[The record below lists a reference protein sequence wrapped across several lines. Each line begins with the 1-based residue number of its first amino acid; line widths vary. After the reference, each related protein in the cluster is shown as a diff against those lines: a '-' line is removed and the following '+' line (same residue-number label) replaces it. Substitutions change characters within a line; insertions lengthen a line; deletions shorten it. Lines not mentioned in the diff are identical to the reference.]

1 MSTVTKGWRQLIKMI
16 NIWHGNSKWR
26 TRNMRR
32 VMDKRARKDKSV
44 IDYVITDKKYF
55 TTIKGMHI
63 D

>member
-1 MSTVTKGWRQLIKMI
+1 METVNEEQEICEGLW
-16 NIWHGNSKWR
+16 
-26 TRNMRR
+26 TREQG
-32 VMDKRARKDKSV
+32 KEKSV